1 MEYRVLS
8 FPVMIPSI
16 ERIDFEN
23 KIVYHQ
29 DVEEGQ
35 TVVNFVRMFHKQAP
49 WEILLSHSKMD
60 YEREIVEGWRR
71 EFLYPPLERG
81 KLTQI
86 SMDVFIEKYKTEC
99 DG

>member
-1 MEYRVLS
+1 MDYRVLN

-23 KIVYHQ
+23 KIVYHK

-35 TVVNFVRMFHKQAP
+35 AVANFVRMFHKQAP
-49 WEILLSHSKMD
+49 WEMLLSHSKTD

-71 EFLYPPLERG
+71 EFLYPPLGRG
-81 KLTQI
+81 KLSQI
-86 SMDVFIEKYKTEC
+86 SMDSFIEKYKTGC
-99 DG
+99 DV